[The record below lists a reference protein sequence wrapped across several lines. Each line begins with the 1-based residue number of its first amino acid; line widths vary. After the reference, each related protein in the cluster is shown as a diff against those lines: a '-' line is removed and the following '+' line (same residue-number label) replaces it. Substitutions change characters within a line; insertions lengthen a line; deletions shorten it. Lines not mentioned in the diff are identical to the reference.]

1 METGYARITVRF
13 EAPFWVCLYERW
25 SGGQYEACKI
35 PFGAEP
41 GDGQV
46 YEYLLSN
53 WRTLAF
59 SPGMAAAG
67 PGEERQLNPKRVR
80 REARKAT
87 QPGRMGTRAQQALSL
102 QREAGK
108 EAQKRRSRT
117 EREAEEAR
125 RYALREAKRKEK
137 RKGH

>member
-1 METGYARITVRF
+1 METGYARITVQF
-13 EAPFWVCLYERW
+13 EAPFWICLYERW
-25 SGGQYEACKI
+25 NGGSYEACKI

-46 YEYLLSN
+46 YERLLSG

-59 SPGMAAAG
+59 SPGIPSAG
-67 PGEERQLNPKRVR
+67 PSERRVNPKRAR
-80 REARKAT
+80 REARRCVE
-87 QPGRMGTRAQQALSL
+87 PDRLGTKAQQALSL

-108 EAQKRRSRT
+108 EARKRRSRT

-125 RYALREAKRKEK
+125 RHALREAKRKEK
-137 RKGH
+137 HKGH